1 MTAFLLLPRNTN
13 CTITFQQPYA
23 LLSTIHLE
31 KAFFF
36 FFAFLKQIL
45 YIFSHQ
51 FYFLLLVNWSCP
63 TLCYSI
69 NCSLLG
75 YSVHGDYPGRNTGVG
90 CHALSRG
97 SSQPR
102 DKIQVS
108 RIAGRF
114 FTISA
119 IREAHFL
126 GHTVVIKQIAP
137 NQFIRLLENCEC
149 MNEKRTN

>member
-1 MTAFLLLPRNTN
+1 MTAFLLSPRNIN

-31 KAFFF
+31 KWFF

-45 YIFSHQ
+45 YILSHIC
-51 FYFLLLVNWSCP
+51 YFLVLVNWSCP

-75 YSVHGDYPGRNTGVG
+75 YSVHVNSPGKNTGVG

-108 RIAGRF
+108 CIAGRF

-119 IREAHFL
+119 TREAHFV

-137 NQFIRLLENCEC
+137 NQFIRLLGNCYC
-149 MNEKRTN
+149 MNEKRTS

>member
-1 MTAFLLLPRNTN
+1 MTAFLLSPRNIN
-13 CTITFQQPYA
+13 CTITFRKPYA

-31 KAFFF
+31 KWFFF

-45 YIFSHQ
+45 YILSHIC
-51 FYFLLLVNWSCP
+51 YFLLLVNWSCP

-75 YSVHGDYPGRNTGVG
+75 YSVHVNSLGKNTGVG

-108 RIAGRF
+108 CIAGRF

-119 IREAHFL
+119 TREAHFV
-126 GHTVVIKQIAP
+126 GHTIVIKQIAP
-137 NQFIRLLENCEC
+137 NQFIRLLGNCDC